1 MVASCAAYRN
11 PADRFVLLID
21 IKKNITHSLGEGG
34 MAFRHFQIVIVFNRN
49 NNLLGGV
56 MGINYSLTPN
66 GQRIKQMRM

>member
-34 MAFRHFQIVIVFNRN
+34 MAFRHFQVIVIKKN
-49 NNLLGGV
+49 G
-56 MGINYSLTPN
+56 YSLTW
-66 GQRIKQMRM
+66 RY